1 MVSSLKTFDASKS
14 GKMTELTQ
22 TKHRFGILVG
32 FPYNIAYRKGFG
44 ISTCNT
50 IYGPYNTI
58 FGTSIYG
65 PYIIIFGAPRILNV
79 SWIFHLVSIANKYE
93 LRTFPACKNN
103 IDLAT
108 G

>member
-44 ISTCNT
+44 ISTGNT
-50 IYGPYNTI
+50 T
-58 FGTSIYG
+58 
-65 PYIIIFGAPRILNV
+65 YI
-79 SWIFHLVSIANKYE
+79 S
-93 LRTFPACKNN
+93 
-103 IDLAT
+103 LAAAET
-108 G
+108 LHKRGSSLDFLQ